1 MGRRLFGLHEKTV
14 LCAIERRFAVMLVC
28 RFSLDHSAAPLTT
41 FNNNVLP
48 VIAISVCNEE

>member
-1 MGRRLFGLHEKTV
+1 MGRRLFGLHKKTV